1 MTLHPQ
7 IIQKEGRNEFVV
19 LPYQE
24 YIAVEEALEDLQDL
38 QTLAEAREAH
48 ASEQGIPLADIGKRL
63 GF

>member
-48 ASEQGIPLADIGKRL
+48 ANEKGIPLADIGKRL